1 MKPVYVILN
10 TIVSTIFKIYMKSKE
25 SQSVRGR
32 GRSLFSTH
40 LDIQAMGNLK
50 LYISHNRVT
59 DQLRIFEDIC
69 RVFNVST
76 DNKSTES
83 ARNVPCL
90 KQVLRDKMNCEVG
103 LLAVFC
109 EFYAAWQ
116 KAAVELGENRFQTS
130 LEIILSVSKGSSKRE
145 GINSAREFCFQARYI
160 WTSVL
165 TLQPCS

>member
-10 TIVSTIFKIYMKSKE
+10 TIVATIFKIYNKSKE
-25 SQSVRGR
+25 SQSVRG

-76 DNKSTES
+76 DNKSTKC
-83 ARNVPCL
+83 ATNVPCL
-90 KQVLRDKMNCEVG
+90 IQVLRDKMSQN
-103 LLAVFC
+103 
-109 EFYAAWQ
+109 
-116 KAAVELGENRFQTS
+116 EL
-130 LEIILSVSKGSSKRE
+130 
-145 GINSAREFCFQARYI
+145 
-160 WTSVL
+160 
-165 TLQPCS
+165 

>member
-103 LLAVFC
+103 LVNYF
-109 EFYAAWQ
+109 F
-116 KAAVELGENRFQTS
+116 
-130 LEIILSVSKGSSKRE
+130 GSSLCLPWQH
-145 GINSAREFCFQARYI
+145 GTGQQGSYTSGNSPK
-160 WTSVL
+160 
-165 TLQPCS
+165 TLIKQFT